1 MNEMIVIDVFS
12 PNHTY
17 DRLKMIEAD
26 ENIEEGKLNE
36 SVVVSEK

>member
-26 ENIEEGKLNE
+26 ENIEEERL
-36 SVVVSEK
+36 SQCCQ

>member
-26 ENIEEGKLNE
+26 ENIEVEEERL
-36 SVVVSEK
+36 SQWCV